1 MDGAF
6 AALKAGDVEVH
17 DAAVRGALRELIPQV
32 DAIVLA
38 QASMARVAGTL
49 EADEAGG
56 TLILA
61 SPRLGVER
69 AVEQLGRFDEPSQSL
84 N

>member
-1 MDGAF
+1 
-6 AALKAGDVEVH
+6 
-17 DAAVRGALRELIPQV
+17 
-32 DAIVLA
+32 
-38 QASMARVAGTL
+38 MARVAGTL

-69 AVEQLGRFDEPSQSL
+69 ALAKLGRFDEPSQSL

>member
-1 MDGAF
+1 VDGAF
-6 AALKAGDVEVH
+6 AALKAGDVAAH
-17 DAAVRGALRELIPQV
+17 DAAVRAALREMLPDV

-49 EADEAGG
+49 EPGEAGR
-56 TLILA
+56 TPILA

-69 AVEQLGRFDEPSQSL
+69 AVGLLGQINAPRPSD
-84 N
+84 